1 MKKSAQSLLL
11 KIIGSL
17 LILFVLFRLIDFSG
31 EEFKAVIN
39 SINWGYFLVSL
50 AGVILVLGIKS
61 YRWQRIIRNEGH
73 HYAVRRAFG
82 AYMASFT
89 IGVITPGRIGEI
101 ARLYY
106 LRQDCD
112 LPFLPAFRTIVTDR
126 IFDLG
131 VLVMLGMA
139 ALFHYS
145 GWVGGNAYVAV
156 AIGAGIFF
164 LALFAG
170 YFLLRLL
177 LKTTRFNKVTFFQF
191 VSDSIRPAVNRYAAW
206 LWLITL
212 AAYGVFYVAI
222 DLIFLALG
230 IEMRIVDIAL
240 VLSVVGLA
248 TILPVSWA
256 GFGTREISLV
266 YLLAFYGISA
276 EAALSFSLL
285 QFGAFFLWGSLIGL
299 VFWLLM
305 PISLDDVKADAR
317 ALRQHLQR
325 KPKQTG

>member
-1 MKKSAQSLLL
+1 MKKTTQSLWL
-11 KIIGSL
+11 KMAGSL

-31 EEFKAVIN
+31 EEFKAVI
-39 SINWGYFLVSL
+39 SRIKWGYFLASL
-50 AGVILVLGIKS
+50 AGVVLVLGIKS
-61 YRWQRIIRNEGH
+61 YRWHRIIRNEGH
-73 HYAVRRAFG
+73 HYNVWRAFG

-112 LPFLPAFRTIVTDR
+112 LSFLPAFRTIVTDR

-131 VLVMLGMA
+131 VLVMLGIA
-139 ALFHYS
+139 ALFHF
-145 GWVGGNAYVAV
+145 GALAGGNAYVA
-156 AIGAGIFF
+156 AAMGAGLFF
-164 LALFAG
+164 LALFTG
-170 YFLLRLL
+170 FFLLRWL
-177 LKTTRFNKVTFFQF
+177 LKTARFSEMAFLQF
-191 VSDSIRPAVNRYAAW
+191 IYQSLRQAVDRRALW
-206 LWLITL
+206 LWLITA
-212 AAYGVFYVAI
+212 AAYLVFYMAI
-222 DLIFLALG
+222 DLIFLSLG
-230 IEMRIVDIAL
+230 IEMRIIDIAL

-299 VFWLLM
+299 LFWLLM
-305 PISLDDVKADAR
+305 PISLQDVKTDAQ
-317 ALRQHLQR
+317 ALKLRLQR
-325 KPKQTG
+325 KPKQAL